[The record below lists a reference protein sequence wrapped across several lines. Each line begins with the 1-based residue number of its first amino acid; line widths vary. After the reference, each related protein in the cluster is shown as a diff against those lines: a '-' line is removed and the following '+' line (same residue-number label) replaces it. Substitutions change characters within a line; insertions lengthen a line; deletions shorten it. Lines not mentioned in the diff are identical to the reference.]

1 MSYVPERGD
10 LVWIAFNPQAGHE
23 QTGRRP
29 ALVLSPE
36 KYNQRVKLAIMC
48 PITTK
53 IKNYPFEVRLPENMK
68 TTGVILADQVKSLD
82 WEAREIAFIEKAPTS
97 VVEEVL
103 KKLNT
108 LLKP

>member
-1 MSYVPERGD
+1 
-10 LVWIAFNPQAGHE
+10 
-23 QTGRRP
+23 
-29 ALVLSPE
+29 
-36 KYNQRVKLAIMC
+36 
-48 PITTK
+48 
-53 IKNYPFEVRLPENMK
+53 MK